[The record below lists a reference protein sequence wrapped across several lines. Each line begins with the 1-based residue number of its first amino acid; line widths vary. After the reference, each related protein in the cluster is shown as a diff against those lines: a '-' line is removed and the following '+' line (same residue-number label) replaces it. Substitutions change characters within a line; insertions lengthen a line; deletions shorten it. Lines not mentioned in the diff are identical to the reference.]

1 MGPSSSLRFR
11 SHSCQPR
18 AFQARLC
25 PVPPNLATTRASPQL
40 GTVAGSR
47 RISIRAE
54 HSHVRARARTRPQS
68 EHEPA
73 VAPPDFG
80 LASLGGEPTNPVDP
94 AAGAFPPALV
104 GSVPPDSRKDRSIAA
119 AHGYFSKSG
128 PPAAAEPGRSGRDDG
143 GADSSEL

>member
-18 AFQARLC
+18 AFQAFLC

-54 HSHVRARARTRPQS
+54 HSHVRPRARARPQS
-68 EHEPA
+68 EHEAA
-73 VAPPDFG
+73 VTPPDLG
-80 LASLGGEPTNPVDP
+80 LAPLGGNPLDPVDP
-94 AAGAFPPALV
+94 AAGTLPSPLV
-104 GSVPPDSRKDRSIAA
+104 GSVPADSFKDRSMFR